1 MVFFLPHPRT
11 GWTHLAIACK
21 SDAVDPGRVS
31 EWIFVE
37 SGQWLNYNR
46 QMLSNFSRHLKG
58 WISWLA
64 TIALT
69 LAVIFIG
76 EWLPLMPAFQRFQE
90 SHPAINQALIVV
102 TLTMTIMGTLLLV
115 FTQFLVHVPEKGEA
129 QPKAQSVKTV
139 GVVKGP
145 GRYFSGKIIST
156 SFSDEARF
164 WRVRKAIQ
172 DDEWWR
178 VPRWRRFTLMM
189 LGAILLFY
197 GLFGLLFLLFTPGVK
212 FLLFLVV
219 IYATV
224 RSVYAFAVDQSSGEN
239 ESGSS

>member
-1 MVFFLPHPRT
+1 
-11 GWTHLAIACK
+11 
-21 SDAVDPGRVS
+21 
-31 EWIFVE
+31 
-37 SGQWLNYNR
+37 
-46 QMLSNFSRHLKG
+46 
-58 WISWLA
+58 
-64 TIALT
+64 
-69 LAVIFIG
+69 
-76 EWLPLMPAFQRFQE
+76 
-90 SHPAINQALIVV
+90 
-102 TLTMTIMGTLLLV
+102 
-115 FTQFLVHVPEKGEA
+115 
-129 QPKAQSVKTV
+129 V

-172 DDEWWR
+172 DGEWWR